1 MAYGRLTFVDKTIV
15 YGLLAAGAIVF
26 SFPFLWMVGTSVK
39 VRREMAAAELRITP
53 VAPVPRDR
61 SPYIDTAEFEPPVIP
76 DGLPEPVWRRA
87 WPELAALVRRRVAAW
102 HPHLPGSDTEVAI
115 ADDQRDAYET
125 EMLEGIFEMLS
136 ARVSDDVRGAAA
148 QHQRALGGGDSGS
161 GDSGSG
167 ADFGEPAIEH
177 AVRALTAEVDRLV
190 TPGLLEETF
199 DRCYR
204 RVALGAVRIRT
215 VDYTLHSLYSG
226 TEWQVAGGP
235 ASLATRTE
243 REVTHQAASLAFA
256 DGNSRAVFA
265 FRGDPAMDPD
275 DIDRI
280 FVTYRADE
288 SWARVAF
295 EVVRGGRLYRTCE
308 VQNLADRTWV
318 ESELRW
324 PTGKKDRMSRRTYL
338 ELRDQG
344 AAEPGAPAFELRLL
358 LERNSRVG
366 AWWDKILQNYRTVFR
381 EVPFARYIM
390 TSLSL
395 SLLCIV
401 LNIFAC
407 TLTAYAFARLEWP
420 GRDLFFGIML
430 ATMMIPAQVTMIP
443 AFLIVRHLGWY
454 NTLLPLWVFHAFGSA
469 FFIFLLRQFFKS
481 IPADLEDAARIDGCG
496 FLRIYWHVLL
506 PLVKPT
512 LATVAI
518 YTFMGTW
525 NNFMGP
531 LIYVND
537 ERLFPLALGLFKFS
551 LRSGGDIGLVMAG
564 SFLMTLPILIMFFF
578 LQRYFIQGI
587 SLTGTKG

>member
-1 MAYGRLTFVDKTIV
+1 MAYGRLTYSDRTLV
-15 YGLLAAGAIVF
+15 YGLLVAGAIVF
-26 SFPFLWMVGTSVK
+26 SFPFLWMVGTSIK
-39 VRREMAAAELRITP
+39 VRREMAAARLRVMP
-53 VAPVPRDR
+53 MAPRPRDR
-61 SPYIDTAEFEPPVIP
+61 SPYIDSSEFEHPGVP
-76 DGLPEPVWRRA
+76 DGLPESVWQRA
-87 WPELAALVRRRVAAW
+87 RPELEALVRRRVAAW
-102 HPHLPGSDTEVAI
+102 RPVLPGSATAVTI
-115 ADDQRDAYET
+115 PDDRREDYET
-125 EMLEGIFEMLS
+125 EMTDGVFDALS
-136 ARVSDDVRGAAA
+136 ARVSDEVRGAAA
-148 QHQRALGGGDSGS
+148 QHQGGPGGDDAGR
-161 GDSGSG
+161 G
-167 ADFGEPAIEH
+167 AGFGEPALAH
-177 AVRALTAEVDRLV
+177 AVHALTADVDRLV

-215 VDYTLHSLYSG
+215 VDYKLHALYSG
-226 TEWQVAGGP
+226 AEWQVAEGP
-235 ASLATRTE
+235 ASLVTRTE
-243 REVTHQAASLAFA
+243 RGVAHQAVSLAFEG
-256 DGNSRAVFA
+256 GNDRAVFA
-265 FRGDPAMDPD
+265 FRGNLPVAPV

-280 FVTYRADE
+280 FVVYRGDE
-288 SWARVAF
+288 SWARVTF
-295 EVVRGGRLYRTCE
+295 EVVRDGRLYRTRE
-308 VQNLADRTWV
+308 AQNLSDRTWV

-324 PTGKKDRMSRRTYL
+324 PSAAKDRMGRRTHL
-338 ELRDQG
+338 VLRDHG
-344 AAEPGAPAFELRLL
+344 AAEPGAPDFEFRLA
-358 LERNSRVG
+358 LERNTWAG
-366 AWWDKILQNYRTVFR
+366 AWRDKILLNYRTVFR

-401 LNIFAC
+401 LSIFSC
-407 TLTAYAFARLEWP
+407 TLAAYAFARLQWP

-443 AFLIVRHLGWY
+443 GFLIVRHLGWY

-564 SFLMTLPILIMFFF
+564 SFLMTLPILVMFFF